1 MKILTLDVESTIFQY
16 PGNRK
21 PSDKRG
27 HPLSTYNKLMSIVV
41 KWMDKS
47 PEFIYKPEEKY
58 YNLYLETQLNT
69 ADIVVGFNIKYDLHW
84 LNRLGVDVLSIKQV
98 WDCQLAEFMLES
110 QRNPYPSLNQACEK
124 YGLPLKLD
132 EIKTEYWDKGI
143 DTDEI
148 PMPTL
153 QEYNEYDVICTENVF
168 KHQYKQFT
176 GIDL

>member
-21 PSDKRG
+21 PNDKRG

-47 PEFIYKPEEKY
+47 PEFFYRPRNIT
-58 YNLYLETQLNT
+58 YLQQQIVD

-84 LNRLGVDVLSIKQV
+84 LNRLGVDVLSIRQV
-98 WDCQLAEFMLES
+98 WDCQLAEFMLDS

-124 YGLPLKLD
+124 YGLHLKLD
-132 EIKTEYWDKGI
+132 EIKTEYWERGI

-148 PMPTL
+148 PLPTL